1 VYTQNPP
8 GVNKQD
14 IVKGIGFSNS
24 NYTGDGNNVNIAD
37 NDINIL
43 NTGSTDKFINNSKNN
58 ENVRY
63 KKNERLINFNKEF

>member
-1 VYTQNPP
+1 MYTQNPP

-43 NTGSTDKFINNSKNN
+43 NTGSTDKFINNT
-58 ENVRY
+58 
-63 KKNERLINFNKEF
+63 KK